1 MKQKIDLNNLLEQ
14 NEEEPE
20 MGDWHNHIKHLE
32 EAHHALDKRIN
43 GLEST
48 GVFDDIE
55 LTNLKKQRLQLKTQI
70 VKLKQDHNPSTYYN
84 TEQND

>member
-1 MKQKIDLNNLLEQ
+1 MSVDRRIY
-14 NEEEPE
+14 
-20 MGDWHNHIKHLE
+20 HLE
-32 EAHHALDKRIN
+32 EQHQLLDKKIN

-55 LTNLKKQRLQLKTQI
+55 LTNMKKQRLRLKTKI
-70 VKLKQDHNPSTYYN
+70 VTIKQEQTIPSTHYN